1 MGINSLT
8 KWDDPPSRIPMTD
21 PFSGANLLLI
31 SGRVNINEYSQIL
44 PVSHVK
50 KASRKTNRFFSDMI
64 LTLGDSNDLGLSM
77 IVAYRTMPMNN
88 NNTKMSIIFHDQ
100 AKS

>member
-1 MGINSLT
+1 MNIPKYYQYLT
-8 KWDDPPSRIPMTD
+8 SKS
-21 PFSGANLLLI
+21 
-31 SGRVNINEYSQIL
+31 
-44 PVSHVK
+44 VK
-50 KASRKTNRFFSDMI
+50 EDKPFFSDMI

-100 AKS
+100 ANHDSGNGQRLPQDTLIIIIE